1 MLTLVVLF
9 KSYDSITLI
18 LLFRFASERLS
29 IQYVYER
36 VFFLTSLVFQSGCKT
51 KTSFCF
57 SQEKFKKNLKLFFR
71 FLFLNFSSSLSM
83 NFRVLRGANVKA
95 FFKSHKLFLIF
106 FLKNFSVLISSL
118 VSLSVNV
125 FRCCGCKSRT
135 FIYIY
140 KPFFYIFSIFFISRW
155 YLAFY
160 KVKFFS
166 WFYLY
171 WGFWRFGFA
180 LPDSAAKALK
190 RKVWFFAVLFNLAE
204 TQRRRISSFFSSG
217 NVLCFGNFILQT
229 HALAPIEVEILLFW
243 GSK

>member
-1 MLTLVVLF
+1 MSTNVSYFLF
-9 KSYDSITLI
+9 
-18 LLFRFASERLS
+18 
-29 IQYVYER
+29 
-36 VFFLTSLVFQSGCKT
+36 SLVSQSGCKT

-71 FLFLNFSSSLSM
+71 LFFLNFPSSLSM

-106 FLKNFSVLISSL
+106 FLKKFSVSISFPAS
-118 VSLSVNV
+118 VSVNV
-125 FRCCGCKSRT
+125 FRCCGCKSST

-166 WFYLY
+166 WFYLD

-180 LPDSAAKALK
+180 LPDSAAKAL
-190 RKVWFFAVLFNLAE
+190 RCKVWFL
-204 TQRRRISSFFSSG
+204 
-217 NVLCFGNFILQT
+217 LCFF
-229 HALAPIEVEILLFW
+229 
-243 GSK
+243 